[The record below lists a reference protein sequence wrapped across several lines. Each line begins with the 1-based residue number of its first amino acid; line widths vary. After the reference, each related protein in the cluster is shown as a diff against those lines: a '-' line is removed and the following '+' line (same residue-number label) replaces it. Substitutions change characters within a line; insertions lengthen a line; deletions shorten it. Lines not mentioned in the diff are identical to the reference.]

1 MALLRGKKKKW
12 FLKHLKAK
20 YFHYL
25 QIIIILKNQ
34 KNKNNQAITINIFH
48 PNYLTQIHQIMVQAT
63 MAQVTQT
70 INYPYQKKSGTGI
83 KISKLKQMLQGFPI
97 LQSNPHRLIF
107 QIKQM
112 ERGVKKFVVLSNL
125 SIYYTWKNVK
135 KSYKTILK
143 Y

>member
-34 KNKNNQAITINIFH
+34 KNKNDQAITINIFH
-48 PNYLTQIHQIMVQAT
+48 QNYLTQIHQIMVQAT
-63 MAQVTQT
+63 MAQVIQT

-97 LQSNPHRLIF
+97 ALAI
-107 QIKQM
+107 
-112 ERGVKKFVVLSNL
+112 
-125 SIYYTWKNVK
+125 
-135 KSYKTILK
+135 
-143 Y
+143 